1 MAILKDRYTL
11 YGIAARFG
19 LRHCYGAINL
29 FNVHRLIYNDT
40 GGHAQQRPTNNVV
53 YGRGKW
59 QL

>member
-11 YGIAARFG
+11 YGIAVRFG
-19 LRHCYGAINL
+19 LRHCNL
-29 FNVHRLIYNDT
+29 FNVHRLTYNDT
-40 GGHAQQRPTNNVV
+40 GGHAQQRLTNNVV

>member
-11 YGIAARFG
+11 YGIAARIV
-19 LRHCYGAINL
+19 LRQCHKIANL
-29 FNVHRLIYNDT
+29 QPSTLNDT
-40 GGHAQQRPTNNVV
+40 GGHAQQRLTNNVV